1 MNDKFEF
8 EIKNTNLTLNQ
19 NKEFLF
25 ILVTNQ
31 NNCFH
36 FELHCLEVM
45 VLFYLM
51 ISLYC
56 SFVVFFLTP
65 IAYSHYYK
73 KQYNHFR
80 HMKEEPLIYD
90 HKII

>member
-1 MNDKFEF
+1 VNDKFEF

-56 SFVVFFLTP
+56 SFVVFFSYTNCLFTLLQKTVQSLS
-65 IAYSHYYK
+65 AYERRT
-73 KQYNHFR
+73 FD
-80 HMKEEPLIYD
+80 L
-90 HKII
+90 

>member
-1 MNDKFEF
+1 MTNSEF

-25 ILVTNQ
+25 IVLVTIWTNQ

-65 IAYSHYYK
+65 IALFTLLQKTVQSLSAYERRT
-73 KQYNHFR
+73 FD
-80 HMKEEPLIYD
+80 L
-90 HKII
+90 